1 MELTKKPELFVGKQC
16 TRTLDDKSRISLPA
30 RFRTQ
35 LERSQREYDS
45 VYVFCAPHRKEIC
58 VYTYDGWLEFAQPKI
73 DAIENPQERIA
84 MSKRIYS
91 LLDEQTVDSQG
102 RLKLDK
108 DFLKAIGVDKSV
120 QLSGNGRSL
129 LITPAEE
136 DNDIFNVSEKEA
148 AFIDSLSF

>member
-1 MELTKKPELFVGKQC
+1 MEFTKKPEFFVGKQC

-35 LERSQREYDS
+35 LERSQKEYDA

-58 VYTYDGWLEFAQPKI
+58 IYTYDGWLQFAQPKI
-73 DAIENPQERIA
+73 DAISDPKERIA
-84 MSKRIYS
+84 MSNRIYS

-102 RLKLDK
+102 RLKIDK
-108 DFLKAIGVDKSV
+108 DFLKAIGAEKSV

-129 LITPAEE
+129 LLTPAQE
-136 DNDIFNVSEKEA
+136 DKDIFDISEKEA
-148 AFIDSLSF
+148 DFIDSLYF